1 MNYRYHLPFLN
12 MLMFHTYVRLP
23 EANSMGFVHGFF
35 MVFPHVQ
42 TIPHGYWDLVPPKK
56 NCTCCMAIDLLF
68 LTLQGIKICRRPT

>member
-56 NCTCCMAIDLLF
+56 IVPVAW
-68 LTLQGIKICRRPT
+68 P